1 PTYLSTLSLHDALP
15 IYGAYFQRIALFN
28 DLNGRIDFAVQG
40 HGLIKDGA
48 PLYRWLE
55 LLTNPATPRRT
66 LRLGTGRT
74 QGSDPGFGQNR
85 SEEHTSE
92 LQSRSD
98 LV

>member
-1 PTYLSTLSLHDALP
+1 MRRRGLHRAHPRTFHAHEPVGGFRD
-15 IYGAYFQRIALFN
+15 GAYFQRIALFN

-74 QGSDPGFGQNR
+74 QGSDPGFGQNP
-85 SEEHTSE
+85 SN
-92 LQSRSD
+92 
-98 LV
+98 V